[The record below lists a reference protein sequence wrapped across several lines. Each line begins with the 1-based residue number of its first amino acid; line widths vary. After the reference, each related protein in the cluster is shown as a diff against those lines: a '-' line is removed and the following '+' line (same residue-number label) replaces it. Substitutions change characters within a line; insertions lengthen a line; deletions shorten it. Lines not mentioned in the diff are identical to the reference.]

1 MSKALTNINA
11 LNDVSNNLSGKVSTT
26 GNETIAGIKTFSSS
40 PVVPASPT
48 TDTQASSKAY
58 TDLARYAVQNTQS
71 GNYTLVLTDNG
82 KHIYCTNAGAQTIT
96 IPANATVAF
105 PLGTI
110 VTIINNGT
118 TSVSINSTTNSI
130 TTYVAGDGTTGNRTL
145 PIKGMAT
152 LIKVDTNTWF
162 ITGAGLG

>member
-1 MSKALTNINA
+1 MSKATDNISS
-11 LNDVSNNLSGKVSTT
+11 LRGFTTSLSGKVSTT
-26 GNETIAGIKTFSSS
+26 GNETVAGVKTFSSS
-40 PVVPASPT
+40 PVVPNPPT
-48 TDTQASSKAY
+48 TDTQATPKAY
-58 TDLARYAVQNTQS
+58 ADLTRYAVQNIQS

-82 KHIYCTNAGAQTIT
+82 KHIYCTNSGAQTIT

-105 PLGTI
+105 PLGSI
-110 VTIINNGT
+110 ITIINNGT

-162 ITGAGLG
+162 ITGAGLS